1 MLHSPEISIIIPVYN
16 GEKHIAVCIESI
28 LSQSI
33 SNYEI
38 ICIDDGSTDQS
49 LDIIKEYEQKHAC
62 IHSFSQKNAGVSV
75 ARNRGIKESTGNYA
89 IFLDAD
95 DCMHPLSLELILKA
109 QGENPDA
116 WVMFG
121 VECFENDAWPLCLAD
136 IPSASQGEVPTIS
149 YTLNAFG
156 IMRIKIFAFNKLF
169 KIQVLRDKNIEFPPG
184 VPLNEDL
191 FFGLHYAMQQSH
203 CILVPLALYYY
214 RNNELSACGTLFN
227 FDRPAQDYLNHIDIF
242 IPLMQQSRSF
252 SFKKRIAWQMGL
264 YLRVKYQ
271 TTRWMRLLK
280 EHNDPRPDVRE
291 GFASS
296 MREFKNCTPLYVHLA
311 MDVVNFV
318 WYQTQS
324 LLPSIIDIIKGA
336 QYSSFWSSFKK
347 TFRGK

>member
-1 MLHSPEISIIIPVYN
+1 MLAKPEISIIIPVYN
-16 GEKHIAVCIESI
+16 CEKHIAACIDSI

-38 ICIDDGSTDQS
+38 ICIDDGSKDQS
-49 LDIIKEYEQKHAC
+49 LSILKNYEQKHRC
-62 IHSFSQKNAGVSV
+62 IHSFSQENAGVSV
-75 ARNRGIKESTGNYA
+75 ARNRGIKEAKGNYA

-95 DCMHPLSLELILKA
+95 DCMHPLSLELLLHA
-109 QGENPDA
+109 QGLHPDA

-121 VECFENDAWPLCLAD
+121 VERFENKDWPQCLAD
-136 IPSASQGEVPTIS
+136 IPSPSQGKVPMLG
-149 YTLNAFG
+149 YRLNALG

-169 KIQVLRDKNIEFPPG
+169 KIQVLRDKHIEFPPA

-203 CILVPLALYYY
+203 CVLVPLALYYY

-252 SFKKRIAWQMGL
+252 SFRKRIAWQMGL
-264 YLRVKYQ
+264 YLRIKYQ

-291 GFASS
+291 GFVLS
-296 MREFKNCTPLYVHLA
+296 MEKFKSCTPFYARLP
-311 MDVVNFV
+311 MDMVNFA
-318 WYQTQS
+318 WYQAQN
-324 LLPSIIDIIKGA
+324 LLPALIKIIKAA
-336 QYSSFWSSFKK
+336 QYTSFSSSIKK
-347 TFRGK
+347 AFSGK